1 VDIAFEFD
9 LAGAILNAVKNE
21 DNQELLAVQ
30 ERILESYGQGQY
42 AAFLTNHDQNRVI
55 NQLQKNRERAR
66 VAATLLLTNPGVP
79 FIYYGEEIG
88 MRGVKPD
95 EDIRRP
101 MQWDASPGAGFTSGA
116 PWRALNNDIATV
128 NVQAETADPGSLF
141 NHYRRLIHLRMDYP
155 ALRVGDLWLVDSSSD
170 QVYAFLR
177 YYESEAVLVL
187 VNLGKEPVSDYALSL
202 DKGPL
207 QAGYTVQML
216 LGEGQASAPVVNA
229 SGGFEPYQPLPELA
243 PYESVLIWLGP

>member
-1 VDIAFEFD
+1 
-9 LAGAILNAVKNE
+9 
-21 DNQELLAVQ
+21 
-30 ERILESYGQGQY
+30 
-42 AAFLTNHDQNRVI
+42 
-55 NQLQKNRERAR
+55 
-66 VAATLLLTNPGVP
+66 
-79 FIYYGEEIG
+79 

-101 MQWDASPGAGFTSGA
+101 MQWDASPAAGFTSGT

-128 NVQAETADPGSLF
+128 NVQAEADDPGSLF

-177 YYESEAVLVL
+177 SYESEAVLVL
-187 VNLGKEPVSDYALSL
+187 VNLGKEPVSDYSLSL

-207 QAGYTVQML
+207 EAVNTVQL
-216 LGEGQASAPVVNA
+216 SAGRRASQCA
-229 SGGFEPYQPLPELA
+229 GGKRFRRLRAVPAAAGAGAVRKRADLA
-243 PYESVLIWLGP
+243 RRRKL